1 MTADLQK
8 KLRIIEEL
16 SKDHAEILNKIN
28 LTNIDIDKVNK
39 EDVLFNHDNI
49 DLATK
54 LAKLQHERQELNR
67 QVQQFTIEFDDIVRE
82 TIRDRRIL
90 TDRNRWNNILIT
102 SKVLANNIQKMLKTK
117 I

>member
-16 SKDHAEILNKIN
+16 SRDHAEILNKIN

-54 LAKLQHERQELNR
+54 LAKL
-67 QVQQFTIEFDDIVRE
+67 
-82 TIRDRRIL
+82 
-90 TDRNRWNNILIT
+90 
-102 SKVLANNIQKMLKTK
+102 
-117 I
+117 

>member
-1 MTADLQK
+1 MVFESSSMTADLQK

-16 SKDHAEILNKIN
+16 SRDHAEVLNKIN

-54 LAKLQHERQELNR
+54 LAKL
-67 QVQQFTIEFDDIVRE
+67 
-82 TIRDRRIL
+82 
-90 TDRNRWNNILIT
+90 
-102 SKVLANNIQKMLKTK
+102 
-117 I
+117 